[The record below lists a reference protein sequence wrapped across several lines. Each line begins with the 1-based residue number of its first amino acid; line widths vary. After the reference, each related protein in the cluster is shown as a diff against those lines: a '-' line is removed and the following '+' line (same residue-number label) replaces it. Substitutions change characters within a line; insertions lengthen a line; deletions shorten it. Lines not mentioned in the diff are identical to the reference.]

1 MSEIG
6 NKITRGFG
14 KVRLWGIK
22 RSPELLLAGG
32 IISGTAALV
41 LAVKETLKVEEILDE
56 HIKKLDDVKSVEE
69 GTELV
74 DSETGKTIIYDDKT
88 KNKVIALTY
97 VKTAGKLLKHYAP
110 TIIFASLSLTCI
122 LTSHG
127 ILRKRNIALAA
138 SLATVRTAYD
148 EYRGRVIR
156 DLGREMDEH
165 FLYDTKEEVREKEVT
180 DPETGK
186 TKKLKEKIQV
196 PQYQNAYSRI
206 FDNCNAPDQF
216 EKDGAANYIFIRSQ
230 MLYLQQ
236 KLIRDGYLFLNDAY
250 KQLGFPITLA
260 GQSAGWIYDY
270 DNKEGTQ
277 IFFEGF
283 DEYEINNSK
292 AVRDLMNG
300 RENSIII
307 NFLNIRDNI
316 LTDIPR
322 VDSKVATI

>member
-148 EYRGRVIR
+148 EYRGRVDR
-156 DLGREMDEH
+156 
-165 FLYDTKEEVREKEVT
+165 KSVV
-180 DPETGK
+180 
-186 TKKLKEKIQV
+186 
-196 PQYQNAYSRI
+196 
-206 FDNCNAPDQF
+206 
-216 EKDGAANYIFIRSQ
+216 
-230 MLYLQQ
+230 
-236 KLIRDGYLFLNDAY
+236 
-250 KQLGFPITLA
+250 
-260 GQSAGWIYDY
+260 
-270 DNKEGTQ
+270 
-277 IFFEGF
+277 
-283 DEYEINNSK
+283 
-292 AVRDLMNG
+292 
-300 RENSIII
+300 
-307 NFLNIRDNI
+307 
-316 LTDIPR
+316 
-322 VDSKVATI
+322 